1 MEENRLKPMREG
13 YNVKTFN
20 ELYKKTNGLRRKL
33 ASEIDSKR
41 FGVDYYE
48 VLSWFDIK
56 FIFVFNKY
64 WDTMT
69 DDILLGH
76 LIKGLQLFKFRI
88 LRSAYT
94 IKNTQFIMSVEDVLE
109 IAEEADNPWENAREE
124 MLQEVLDFLKLQISD
139 NAFNLLDIKLN
150 PPIYIQK
157 RLKELNITSINKI
170 PSSLLLEYFELG
182 TSKDAIAL
190 LEDWNKEI
198 AKGILLAKNH
208 FKSL

>member
-20 ELYKKTNGLRRKL
+20 TLYKKTNNLRRKL
-33 ASEIDSKR
+33 ASEIDSRR

-48 VLSWFDIK
+48 VLSWFDVK

-64 WDTMT
+64 WDTMN

-94 IKNTQFIMSVEDVLE
+94 IKNAQFIMSVEDVLE
-109 IAEEADNPWENAREE
+109 IAEEPENPWEDAREE
-124 MLQEVLDFLKLQISD
+124 ILQEVLDFLKITISE

-150 PPIYIQK
+150 PPLYIQTK
-157 RLKELNITSINKI
+157 LKEEGVKSINKI
-170 PSSLLLEYFELG
+170 PISLILEYFEMG
-182 TSKDAIAL
+182 NSKDAIAL
-190 LEDWNKEI
+190 IEDWNKEI

-208 FKSL
+208 FKG